1 MALSQ
6 KPYGIMIPW
15 DLMSANESLECGNM
29 SEYAMP
35 AELDAHLKRQYSFL
49 C

>member
-1 MALSQ
+1 
-6 KPYGIMIPW
+6 MIPW
-15 DLMSANESLECGNM
+15 DLMSANEYLEYDNI

-49 C
+49 F